1 MSFPVPNAILNELKH
16 SDFSKTQSLYSFT
29 GKDPD
34 REVKIDLSKLSDD
47 AVYEL
52 AAAFEQADIMK
63 NVRMLNSILDS
74 RSGKKDQTVRG
85 LESLPDLLKSYL
97 EVEQINKWIFRREK
111 DGQLYPYL
119 VTSIQMCAND
129 SFRQKDKEEQFVI
142 MRLVSYSICD
152 DGKMGTKSETISFH
166 RHHVSNRRI
175 SKILSDFDL
184 FKETKELIA
193 EHEAQVE
200 RYREIIM
207 PGFSQQFVAT
217 GQTVRIGYS
226 GKDTFLNKTRVI
238 HDLSSRDFGAYNDT
252 MDAETKTNHNES
264 FPCPMHPMVKVFDLE
279 SHDFHWINGNMVEP
293 YVYKNL
299 LNHLVLPETHHDL
312 LEMLTDDLTDFSND
326 FVEGKAAG
334 NLIIC
339 KGPPGVGK
347 TLTGEL
353 YSEHKKVPLIVLR
366 AGKLGTTVAEV
377 TKGMKQYL
385 EWATRWNC
393 PILVNEC
400 DIYIAKRSDNI
411 NLNAIVAEMLQLV
424 EYYPGLL
431 FMTTNRPDDIDDAFV
446 SRALA
451 IINYAAPEGKLVDES
466 WRQIASLHG
475 LKMDD
480 TMIVSLKQ
488 LFPSIVQRD
497 MKMLL
502 KLAMKRSKRS
512 GEPITPDLLRK
523 MAMFRD
529 IKMSAMELGTPDSQ

>member
-1 MSFPVPNAILNELKH
+1 MSFPVTNAILKDLKH
-16 SDFSKTQSLYSFT
+16 EDFAKSQSLYSYMS
-29 GKDPD
+29 KDPD

-52 AAAFEQADIMK
+52 SAAFKQADIMRS
-63 NVRMLNSILDS
+63 VRMLDSILES
-74 RSGKKDQTVRG
+74 RLGKKDQTVKG
-85 LESLPDLLKSYL
+85 LESLVDLMKSYL
-97 EVEQINKWIFRREK
+97 EDGQINKWIFRREK

-119 VTSIQMCAND
+119 VTKIEMCDTDNY
-129 SFRQKDKEEQFVI
+129 RQKDKEDHYVA
-142 MRLVSYSICD
+142 MRIVAYGISEKN
-152 DGKMGTKSETISFH
+152 GKMETKTDTISFH
-166 RHHVSNRRI
+166 RHQVSNRRI

-193 EHEAQVE
+193 EHEAQVA

-207 PGFSQQFVAT
+207 PEFAMQFVAN
-217 GQTVRIGYS
+217 GRTVRIGYS
-226 GKDTFLNKTRVI
+226 AKDITLNKARVI
-238 HDLSSRDFGAYNDT
+238 HDLSSSDFGAYNDM
-252 MDAETKTNHNES
+252 MDAETKTNDTGQ
-264 FPCPMHPMVKVFDLE
+264 FPCPMHPMVRVFDLE
-279 SHDFHWINGNMVEP
+279 GHDFHWINGSLVEP
-293 YVYKNL
+293 YVYKDL
-299 LNHLVLPETHHDL
+299 LKHLVLPESHHDL
-312 LEMLTDDLTDFSND
+312 LDMLTDDLTDFSHD

-334 NLIIC
+334 NLIVC

-385 EWATRWNC
+385 EWAARWDC
-393 PILVNEC
+393 PLLVNEC
-400 DIYIAKRSDNI
+400 DIYIAKRGDNI

-451 IINYAAPEGKLVDES
+451 IIDYEAPKGDLVAES

-480 TMIVSLKQ
+480 KMIEKLQK

-502 KLAMKRSKRS
+502 KLALKRAKRT
-512 GEPITPDLLRK
+512 EEAITPDLLRR
-523 MAMFRD
+523 MAMFRA
-529 IKMSAMELGTPDSQ
+529 IKMSENAADLLN

>member
-1 MSFPVPNAILNELKH
+1 MSFPVTNAILKDLKH
-16 SDFSKTQSLYSFT
+16 EDFAKLQSLYSYMS
-29 GKDPD
+29 KDPD

-52 AAAFEQADIMK
+52 SAAFKQADVMRS
-63 NVRMLNSILDS
+63 VRMLDSILES
-74 RSGKKDQTVRG
+74 RLGKKDQTVKG
-85 LESLPDLLKSYL
+85 LESLVDLMKSYL
-97 EVEQINKWIFRREK
+97 EDGQLNKWIFRREK

-119 VTSIQMCAND
+119 VTKIEMCDTDNY
-129 SFRQKDKEEQFVI
+129 RQKDKEDHYVA
-142 MRLVSYSICD
+142 MRIVAYGISEKN
-152 DGKMGTKSETISFH
+152 GKMETKTDTISFH
-166 RHHVSNRRI
+166 RHQVSNRRI

-193 EHEAQVE
+193 EHEAQVA

-207 PGFSQQFVAT
+207 PEFAKQFVAN
-217 GQTVRIGYS
+217 GRTVRIGYS
-226 GKDTFLNKTRVI
+226 AKDITLNKARVI
-238 HDLSSRDFGAYNDT
+238 HDLSSSDFGAYNDM
-252 MDAETKTNHNES
+252 MDAETKTNDTGQ
-264 FPCPMHPMVKVFDLE
+264 FPCPMHPMVRVFDLE
-279 SHDFHWINGNMVEP
+279 GHDFHWINGSLVEP
-293 YVYKNL
+293 YVYKDL
-299 LNHLVLPETHHDL
+299 LKHLVLPESHHDL
-312 LEMLTDDLTDFSND
+312 LDMLTDDLTDFSHD
-326 FVEGKAAG
+326 FVEGKTAG
-334 NLIIC
+334 NLIVC

-385 EWATRWNC
+385 EWAARWDC
-393 PILVNEC
+393 PLLVNEC
-400 DIYIAKRSDNI
+400 DIYIAKRGDNI

-451 IINYAAPEGKLVDES
+451 IIDYEAPKGDLVAES

-480 TMIVSLKQ
+480 KMIEKLQK

-502 KLAMKRSKRS
+502 KLALKRAKRT
-512 GEPITPDLLRK
+512 EEAITPDLLRR
-523 MAMFRD
+523 MAMFRA
-529 IKMSAMELGTPDSQ
+529 IKMSKNAADLLN

>member
-1 MSFPVPNAILNELKH
+1 MSFPVSNAILKNLKH
-16 SDFSKTQSLYSFT
+16 ADFAKTHNHYSFSS
-29 GKDPD
+29 KDPD

-47 AVYEL
+47 AICEL
-52 AAAFEQADIMK
+52 STAFEQADIMR
-63 NVRMLNSILDS
+63 NVRMLNSILES

-85 LESLPDLLKSYL
+85 LESLPDLLKNYL
-97 EVEQINKWIFRREK
+97 ETGQLNKWIFRREN

-119 VTSIQMCAND
+119 VTSIKLCDYENL
-129 SFRQKDKEEQFVI
+129 RQKDKDEQFVI
-142 MRLVSYSICD
+142 MRLAAYGICD
-152 DGKMGTKSETISFH
+152 DGKMGTKTDKISFH

-184 FKETKELIA
+184 FKETEDLIT
-193 EHEAQVE
+193 EHETQVN

-207 PGFSQQFVAT
+207 PGFAQQFVAT
-217 GQTVRIGYS
+217 GRTVRIGY
-226 GKDTFLNKTRVI
+226 GNKDLMLNKTRVI
-238 HDLSSRDFGAYNDT
+238 HDLSSNDFGAYNDM
-252 MDAETKTNHNES
+252 MDAETKTDHIET
-264 FPCPMHPMVKVFDLE
+264 FPCPMHPMVRVFDLE
-279 SHDFHWINGNMVEP
+279 SHDFHWINGNLIEP

-299 LNHLVLPETHHDL
+299 LKHLVLPDSHHDL
-312 LEMLTDDLTDFSND
+312 LDMLTGDLTDFSND
-326 FVEGKAAG
+326 FVEGKTAG

-366 AGKLGTTVAEV
+366 AGKLGTSVAEV

-393 PILVNEC
+393 PLLVNEC

-431 FMTTNRPDDIDDAFV
+431 FMTTNRPDDIDDAFI

-451 IINYAAPEGKLVDES
+451 IINYRAPEGNLVDES

-475 LKMDD
+475 LNMDD
-480 TMIVSLKQ
+480 KMIADLKR
-488 LFPSIVQRD
+488 LFPSIVPRD

-512 GEPITPDLLRK
+512 CEPISPDLLRK

-529 IKMSAMELGTPDSQ
+529 IKMVSSTEGKSE